1 MSARPVELGLD
12 RSGGAQGVAERSA
25 GERRGGERG
34 AGDRPAAD
42 KITMDKTTMDRNA
55 PAKITM
61 DRNAPDRSA
70 PDRSAMDRGAA
81 DRGSADRGG
90 ADRGGGRDL
99 RVLLGGGGLVARG
112 VGKTY
117 RKRPVVRNVSIEL
130 RRGEVVGL
138 LGPNGAGKTTTFYMI
153 VGLVKPDTG
162 SISMDGADI
171 TSLPMYRRA
180 RLGIGYLPQEASVF
194 RGLNVEQNIKAA
206 LEVVEPDPDTRDL
219 MCDELLAEFGIGH
232 LRRTP
237 ALALSGGERRR
248 VEIARALATQPSY
261 ILLDEPLAGIDPIAV
276 NEIRDLVGHLKHRGI
291 GVLITDHN
299 VRETLEIIDR
309 AYIMH
314 DGKVLME
321 GKPEEVV
328 AHEDVRRVYLGEKF
342 SL

>member
-1 MSARPVELGLD
+1 MNMVREAPPAREF
-12 RSGGAQGVAERSA
+12 QGPGFKVV
-25 GERRGGERG
+25 
-34 AGDRPAAD
+34 P
-42 KITMDKTTMDRNA
+42 
-55 PAKITM
+55 
-61 DRNAPDRSA
+61 
-70 PDRSAMDRGAA
+70 
-81 DRGSADRGG
+81 
-90 ADRGGGRDL
+90 
-99 RVLLGGGGLVARG
+99 GGGGLTARA

-117 RKRPVVRNVSIEL
+117 KGRPVVRNVTVTL
-130 RRGEVVGL
+130 RRGEAVGL

-162 SISMDGADI
+162 AISLDGADI
-171 TSLPMYRRA
+171 TRLPMYRRA

-194 RGLNVEQNIKAA
+194 RGLNVEQNIMAA
-206 LEVVEPDPDTRDL
+206 LEVIEPDAATRDRML
-219 MCDELLAEFGIGH
+219 DELLAEFGISH

-276 NEIRDLVGHLKHRGI
+276 GEIRDLVKHLKDRGI

-299 VRETLEIIDR
+299 VRETLDIIDR

-321 GKPEEVV
+321 GKPSEVV